1 MSADEHF
8 PVAEHPRRTLEV
20 ESSSRLRG
28 LFRIPGDK
36 SLSHR
41 VALFSLLAPGVTEV
55 RGWLQA
61 GDTLSTLE
69 AVQQLGVEVQ
79 WSDDETMLLANPG
92 IQPPDQP
99 LDLGRAGTGARLLA
113 GMLAGQ
119 PFASRLDG
127 EEQLRRRPMGRIV
140 DPLLLMGA
148 DIESTDGRLP
158 LSIKPVSTLKGIEY
172 HLPMSSAQ
180 VQSCVMLAGLFADG
194 PTTIVEPG
202 PCRDHTERL
211 LTSMGANIQR
221 EGNRVTIT
229 PGNELR
235 PLSVWIPGDPSSA
248 AFILVAA
255 LVTEDSD
262 VVLDNV
268 LLNPTRMGLVD
279 TLKAMGG
286 DIEIL
291 STEDE
296 NGEPTGQIR
305 VRSSQ
310 LKGMRVS
317 GKDIVRM
324 IDEIPLLMV
333 AALAAEGDTIVE
345 NAEELRLKE
354 SDRLS
359 TMCGELERMGAVIEQ
374 RSDGFRLTGK
384 QQLKGTE
391 VDSHE
396 DHRVAMSL
404 SVAAMIAEGVTK
416 IRNAAC
422 IEDSFP
428 EYVELMQDL
437 SAEMRWFPSP
447 RQSRW

>member
-1 MSADEHF
+1 
-8 PVAEHPRRTLEV
+8 
-20 ESSSRLRG
+20 
-28 LFRIPGDK
+28 
-36 SLSHR
+36 
-41 VALFSLLAPGVTEV
+41 
-55 RGWLQA
+55 
-61 GDTLSTLE
+61 
-69 AVQQLGVEVQ
+69 
-79 WSDDETMLLANPG
+79 
-92 IQPPDQP
+92 
-99 LDLGRAGTGARLLA
+99 
-113 GMLAGQ
+113 
-119 PFASRLDG
+119 
-127 EEQLRRRPMGRIV
+127 
-140 DPLLLMGA
+140 
-148 DIESTDGRLP
+148 
-158 LSIKPVSTLKGIEY
+158 
-172 HLPMSSAQ
+172 MSSAQ

>member
-1 MSADEHF
+1 
-8 PVAEHPRRTLEV
+8 
-20 ESSSRLRG
+20 